1 MTILPA
7 ANASPYP
14 YSIVGMAL
22 DYRLRYYWAIT
33 PGEETVAWSGAMNFA
48 TQMEIAEESHPQY
61 GYATGEKDGRCS
73 ITDGLIADFF
83 HALDNAVKHLHPV
96 NRQLAP
102 AEEDLLNRYC
112 VVLALFETLYRDS
125 RRESFILAS
134 GAASVA
140 NLLAIAQD
148 TWIADLG
155 QLSRGFYAQAHGL
168 LNKEAILNPTFDG
181 SRDVG
186 GADADLMVDGCLIDI
201 KTSINARI
209 EGRWLHQ
216 LLGYTLLDYSDRY
229 HIREVAIY
237 MARQCLMIRWP
248 LDSLVDALSGG
259 NAPPLDVCRMDFRR
273 VSTTVPTPPI
283 RARSHN

>member
-1 MTILPA
+1 MISAINL
-7 ANASPYP
+7 YP
-14 YSIVGMAL
+14 TAGCFVN
-22 DYRLRYYWAIT
+22 
-33 PGEETVAWSGAMNFA
+33 P
-48 TQMEIAEESHPQY
+48 TQLAHDP
-61 GYATGEKDGRCS
+61 TREKDGRCS

-83 HALDNAVKHLHPV
+83 HALDDAVKRIHPI

-102 AEEDLLNRYC
+102 ADEDLLNRYC
-112 VVLALFETLYRDS
+112 VVLALFETLYRDR

-140 NLLAIAQD
+140 DLLAIAQD
-148 TWIADLG
+148 AWIDDLG
-155 QLSRGFYAQAHGL
+155 QLSRGFSAQAHGL

-186 GADADLMVDGCLIDI
+186 GADADLIVDGCLIDI
-201 KTSINARI
+201 KTPINPRI

-229 HIREVAIY
+229 HICEVAIY

-248 LDSLVDALSGG
+248 LDSLVDVLWKG
-259 NAPPLDVCRMDFRR
+259 NAPSLDRLRGDFRH
-273 VSTTVPTPPI
+273 VSSAVAASQI
-283 RARSHN
+283 